1 MLRYA
6 EIVARKYCLMDALA
20 LWQHYQDWLY
30 YHPELEFYVDV
41 SRMGLTPEVV
51 RRLEP
56 AFERAFQQMKELEAG
71 AIANPDEGRMVGH
84 YWLRDADL
92 APTPELR
99 AEIRDAIA
107 QVKQF
112 SQQVH
117 SGAIAP
123 PQGGRFTDIL
133 SVGIGGS
140 ALGPQFVAAALA
152 PVNPP

>member
-1 MLRYA
+1 
-6 EIVARKYCLMDALA
+6 
-20 LWQHYQDWLY
+20 
-30 YHPELEFYVDV
+30 
-41 SRMGLTPEVV
+41 
-51 RRLEP
+51 
-56 AFERAFQQMKELEAG
+56 
-71 AIANPDEGRMVGH
+71 MVGH

-123 PQGGRFTDIL
+123 PQGGRFTEIL
-133 SVGIGGS
+133 SIGIGGS
-140 ALGPQFVAAALA
+140 ALYPQFVAAALA
-152 PVNPP
+152 PVNPPLNIHFLDNTDPAGFERVFAELGDRLRTTLVIVISKSGGHRKPAMAC